1 VAEVI
6 TETVTLEEAEAE
18 EDLDPSLLIVYLDH
32 L

>member
-6 TETVTLEEAEAE
+6 TEMVTLEEVEAQ
-18 EDLDPSLLIVYLDH
+18 EDLDLSLLIVYLDH